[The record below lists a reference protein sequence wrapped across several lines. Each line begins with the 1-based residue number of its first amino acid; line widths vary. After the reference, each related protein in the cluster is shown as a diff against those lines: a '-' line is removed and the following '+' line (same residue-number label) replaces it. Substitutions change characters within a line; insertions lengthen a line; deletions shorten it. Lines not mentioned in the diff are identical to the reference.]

1 LFRQPNTILMLIQA
15 VRHHDERR
23 VLAITRHDC
32 LLNDMEL
39 NDRELNDREFLVDG
53 AGAPSPCSGK
63 SA

>member
-1 LFRQPNTILMLIQA
+1 MLIQA